1 MRPPERFDEIATTPQ
16 PPPPVS
22 SELRDW
28 GNLPDLVIT
37 DVLDRLFPCL
47 RSLSAF
53 AGTCR
58 PWRRF
63 FLSTIAPRIPP
74 LMLRAT
80 RYSDEYARLIG
91 LSPALI
97 GDPVP
102 VTLPAFSS
110 KLLSASRG
118 HLILLKRGYG
128 GERSTLLVVDAFTGA
143 ERLAVPLPNGFAY
156 HYASLTPT
164 HLLLFH
170 TRDHKFD
177 SLRFPTLNP
186 DPQWTPHRLPRGASF
201 LSTVIEFHGRVL
213 GVTDRAEL
221 LEFRL
226 HAVNAPRHSSHAVR
240 LLPTTGLPDPDAA
253 ATFDRLRYG
262 PRLVA
267 AGERLL
273 LLLIMTDPPTPLE
286 TRTGIGTRVQKVSV
300 HALDMATMMWEEL
313 QDIGEYSLFVDCP
326 GRSAMACADAARCGV
341 VANRVY
347 FLVCSTYYDFGRQPP
362 FHMFAPGSGRD
373 KCYDS
378 PWSALISHDRDW
390 PPLHIWVYPS
400 LFYQSCASLFIKSDD
415 TPNVDTKTNYCNIL

>member
-1 MRPPERFDEIATTPQ
+1 MRPPERFGEIAATPQ
-16 PPPPVS
+16 PPLS
-22 SELRDW
+22 TSELRDW

-63 FLSTIAPRIPP
+63 FLATVAPRIPP

-80 RYSDEYARLIG
+80 RYTDESARLIG

-97 GDPVP
+97 GDPVAVP
-102 VTLPAFSS
+102 LPAFSS
-110 KLLSASRG
+110 KLLSTSRG
-118 HLILLKRGYG
+118 HLILLKRGIT
-128 GERSTLLVVDAFTGA
+128 ESVASVVDAFTGA
-143 ERLAVPLPNGFAY
+143 ERLAVPLPDGFAY

-170 TRDHKFD
+170 TRDHRFD

-213 GVTDRAEL
+213 GVTHRAEL

-226 HAVNAPRHSSHAVR
+226 DVNAPRHSSHAVQ

-286 TRTGIGTRVQKVSV
+286 TRTGIGPRVQKVSV
-300 HALDMATMMWEEL
+300 YALDMATMTWEEL
-313 QDIGEYSLFVDCP
+313 DNIGEYSLFVDCP

-347 FLVCSTYYDFGRQPP
+347 LLVSSMYYDFGRRPP
-362 FHMFAPGSGRD
+362 FHAFAPGPGRD

-390 PPLHIWVYPS
+390 PPAHIWVYPS

-415 TPNVDTKTNYCNIL
+415 TLNVATRTDYCNIL

>member
-1 MRPPERFDEIATTPQ
+1 MRPPERFDEIAATPQ
-16 PPPPVS
+16 PPM

-28 GNLPDLVIT
+28 GHLPDLVIT

-63 FLSTIAPRIPP
+63 FIASASTIVPRIPP
-74 LMLRAT
+74 LILRAR
-80 RYSDEYARLIG
+80 RYSDESARLIG
-91 LSPALI
+91 LSPPVI
-97 GDPVP
+97 GDPVAVP
-102 VTLPAFSS
+102 LPAFSS

-118 HLILLKRGYG
+118 HLILLKRGYD
-128 GERSTLLVVDAFTGA
+128 GERSKLLLVDAFTGA
-143 ERLAVPLPNGFAY
+143 ERLAVPLPDGFSY

-164 HLLLFH
+164 HLLLFDA
-170 TRDHKFD
+170 RDHKFD

-186 DPQWTPHRLPRGASF
+186 DPQWTAHRLPRPASF

-226 HAVNAPRHSSHAVR
+226 DHANAPRQSSHAVQ

-253 ATFDRLRYG
+253 TFERLRYG

-273 LLLIMTDPPTPLE
+273 LLLIMTDPPTPVE
-286 TRTGIGTRVQKVSV
+286 TRTGIRPRVQKVSV
-300 HALDMATMMWEEL
+300 HALDMATMTWEEL
-313 QDIGEYSLFVDCP
+313 DDIGEYSLFVDCP

-347 FLVCSTYYDFGRQPP
+347 FLVSDLGSQPA
-362 FHMFAPGSGRD
+362 FHAFAPGSGRE

-378 PWSALISHDRDW
+378 PWSALISDDRDW
-390 PPLHIWVYPS
+390 PPSQIWVYPS
-400 LFYQSCASLFIKSDD
+400 LFYRSCASLFVKSEH
-415 TPNVDTKTNYCNIL
+415 TPRVAVRINCNIL